1 MSRSGGGGRGA
12 EGMQGGEGGQGVLTH
27 VGTVAEEVHPQLQ
40 PHPIIALIVSK
51 LHVSHHFLNR
61 SKSFES
67 LSITGGLHN
76 RLADSPETG

>member
-1 MSRSGGGGRGA
+1 M
-12 EGMQGGEGGQGVLTH
+12 LTH

-40 PHPIIALIVSK
+40 PHPIIALVISK